1 MLDQAIKLQDKLVAY
16 RHDFHKNPEVGFNE
30 YRTSAKVSE
39 ILTSL
44 GCRARPEL
52 WLNWERVNR

>member
-1 MLDQAIKLQDKLVAY
+1 MLDQAKKLQDKLVAY

-39 ILTSL
+39 M
-44 GCRARPEL
+44 